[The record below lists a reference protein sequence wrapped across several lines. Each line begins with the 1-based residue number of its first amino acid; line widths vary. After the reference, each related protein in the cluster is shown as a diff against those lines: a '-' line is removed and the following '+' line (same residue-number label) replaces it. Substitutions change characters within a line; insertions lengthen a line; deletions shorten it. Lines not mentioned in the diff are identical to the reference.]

1 VLGKGWLSVHYK
13 QVWDLLSQLLE
24 QKPGGLSYAL
34 VVLAF
39 CAAALSGLLP
49 LSLLAVMTG
58 SFFGFGAEVL
68 ITAAGGTG
76 KGGLLSFT
84 LARYGLRRP
93 LERWVSKR
101 ISVAR
106 FDRAIAERNWRFVLL
121 IRLSPVA
128 PFSFISY
135 AFGLTQVRLVDFLLG
150 TAGSLPALTAYVY
163 SGALSRNLFS
173 VFAGQD
179 GGPKWL
185 QVSLLIAGIL
195 FTIMAVVVT
204 DQFKK
209 TPSGSRWRPRRSR
222 GTSILHRKKN

>member
-1 VLGKGWLSVHYK
+1 MCGEEFQS
-13 QVWDLLSQLLE
+13 
-24 QKPGGLSYAL
+24 
-34 VVLAF
+34 LAYNCF
-39 CAAALSGLLP
+39 G
-49 LSLLAVMTG
+49 
-58 SFFGFGAEVL
+58 FFGFGAEVL
-68 ITAAGGTG
+68 IAAAGGTG
-76 KGGLLSFT
+76 IGALLSFT

>member
-1 VLGKGWLSVHYK
+1 
-13 QVWDLLSQLLE
+13 
-24 QKPGGLSYAL
+24 
-34 VVLAF
+34 
-39 CAAALSGLLP
+39 
-49 LSLLAVMTG
+49 M
-58 SFFGFGAEVL
+58 
-68 ITAAGGTG
+68 
-76 KGGLLSFT
+76 LSFT
-84 LARYGLRRP
+84 LARYGFRRP

-106 FDRAIAERNWRFVLL
+106 FDRAIAERKWRLVLL

-195 FTIMAVVVT
+195 STIMAVVVIGQIVKNAFRVPLEAET
-204 DQFKK
+204 EPRHFHTAQKEELRNRD
-209 TPSGSRWRPRRSR
+209 SRAE
-222 GTSILHRKKN
+222 LD